1 MLNNRK
7 LSVDTFSLV
16 FDLLEPMADQT
27 FWEFADLEP
36 EPGTIYVIGRKQVV
50 ENLPKLRAWAE
61 SNLYTVI
68 FDGSAEGSWTLQEQ
82 IRQLGFEDLVLNKQ
96 ILLLSGG
103 SMPDRY
109 PHLLHDHFFNVI
121 LGYEQNVSEMT
132 RMPEIYQK
140 KIKPYKFLFQ
150 NGRARPH
157 RKYLWERFRQLG
169 LLNSSLWTMLDG
181 RPTIRDKTYTLV
193 SGETNLMATTTPIQQ
208 LPPQYETVQY
218 RNNHVAIDAPTR
230 QFIKH
235 DMFNNT
241 WGEIYIQA
249 EPYIDTY
256 FGLITETVVA
266 QPGSFRTEK
275 IARSIAIGHPW
286 ICVANRGFYKDLR
299 NLGFETFGTVID
311 ESFDQ
316 IDNTQDRTD
325 RIVEIVQDLCSQ
337 DLVKFLDACYSICK
351 YNQQHL
357 MEYRRQLR
365 SDFPGRFTQFLN
377 E

>member
-7 LSVDTFSLV
+7 LVVDTFSLV
-16 FDLLEPMADQT
+16 FDLLEPAADQT
-27 FWEFADLEP
+27 FWEFAELEP
-36 EPGTIYVIGRKQVV
+36 EPGAIYVIGRKQLV
-50 ENLPKLRAWAE
+50 ENLAKLRAWAQ
-61 SNLYTVI
+61 SGLYTMV
-68 FDGSAEGSWTLQEQ
+68 FDGAAEGSWTLQEQ
-82 IRQLGFEDLVLNKQ
+82 IRQLNIEDLVLSKK
-96 ILLLSGG
+96 LLVLSGG
-103 SMPDRY
+103 DMSSNY
-109 PHLLHDHFFNVI
+109 PYLLHDHFFNVI
-121 LGYEQNVSEMT
+121 LGYEQNISEMA

-140 KIKPYKFLFQ
+140 KIKPYSFLFQ

-157 RKYLWERFRQLG
+157 RKYLWERFRQLD
-169 LLNSSLWTMLDG
+169 LLDHSLWTMLDG
-181 RPTIRDKTYTLV
+181 RPTVRDNTYVLTHN
-193 SGETNLMATTTPIQQ
+193 STNLMATTTPIKQ
-208 LPPQYETVQY
+208 LPPEYETLQY
-218 RNNHVAIDAPTR
+218 RNNRVQIDEPKR

-235 DMFNNT
+235 DMFDNT

-266 QPGSFRTEK
+266 QPWSFRTEK

-299 NLGFETFGTVID
+299 NLGFQTFSTVID

-316 IDNTQDRTD
+316 IDNTQERTD
-325 RIVEIVQDLCSQ
+325 RIIEIVQDLCSQ

-357 MEYRRQLR
+357 IEYRRQLR
-365 SDFPGRFTQFLN
+365 SDFPARFTQFIQ
-377 E
+377 